1 MKLLVYAF
9 FIVIV
14 GCTSP
19 EEEEISENT
28 PEETGTIDI
37 PEENPD
43 QQDKSDE
50 KESSS
55 TRKVVS
61 FIGVGDNLIHNEIF
75 EYALT
80 DEGSYDFKSIYENV
94 AQDIQDADLSFINQ
108 ETLFGGDDRPFLG
121 YPAFN
126 TPSDMA
132 ADLVETGFNLMS
144 IANNHTLD
152 MGVSGVLNML
162 NYLSEYDD
170 HIHYTGAF
178 ETQEDR
184 DEITLIEQDG
194 IAFSFLAYTYGTN
207 GLAADTSYRVNYFD
221 PDLITQDVERA
232 KEVSDFVIVSAHWGD
247 EHAFTPNAMQ
257 EDYAQLFADLEVDV
271 VVGHHSH
278 TIQPLEWI
286 TGEDGNETLVIYSL
300 GNFLASTTS
309 DINLLGGMVSF
320 DFVQEEDEKFIE
332 NVYWEPLVI
341 HYENEDP
348 QNIDTRSFF
357 EIYKLEDYTEE
368 LANEHGVN
376 IHRDNE
382 LSIQKYS
389 EIIDEAIETEFLIK

>member
-9 FIVIV
+9 FIVTV
-14 GCTSP
+14 GCKSP
-19 EEEEISENT
+19 EKEEISENN

-43 QQDKSDE
+43 QQNMPDE

-80 DEGSYDFKSIYENV
+80 EEGSYDFKPIYENV

-108 ETLFGGDDRPFLG
+108 ETLFAGDDRPFLG

-152 MGVSGVLNML
+152 MGVSGMLNML

-178 ETQEDR
+178 ETLEDR

-194 IAFSFLAYTYGTN
+194 IGFSFLAYTYGTN
-207 GLAADTSYRVNYFD
+207 GLAADNSYRVNYFD

-232 KEVSDFVIVSAHWGD
+232 KEISDFVIVSAHWGE
-247 EHAFTPNAMQ
+247 EHAFSPNAMQ

-320 DFVQEEDEKFIE
+320 DVVQEDEKFIE

-348 QNIDTRSFF
+348 QNIDARSFF
-357 EIYKLEDYTEE
+357 EMYKLEDYTEE

-389 EIIDEAIETEFLIK
+389 EIIDEVIETEFLIK

>member
-1 MKLLVYAF
+1 M
-9 FIVIV
+9 
-14 GCTSP
+14 
-19 EEEEISENT
+19 
-28 PEETGTIDI
+28 
-37 PEENPD
+37 
-43 QQDKSDE
+43 
-50 KESSS
+50 
-55 TRKVVS
+55 
-61 FIGVGDNLIHNEIF
+61 
-75 EYALT
+75 
-80 DEGSYDFKSIYENV
+80 
-94 AQDIQDADLSFINQ
+94 SFINQ
-108 ETLFGGDDRPFLG
+108 ETLFAGDDRPFLG

-144 IANNHTLD
+144 IANNHTLN

-178 ETQEDR
+178 ETLEDR

-194 IAFSFLAYTYGTN
+194 IGFSFLAYTYGTN

-232 KEVSDFVIVSAHWGD
+232 KEISDFVIVSAHWGE

-300 GNFLASTTS
+300 GNFLASATS

-320 DFVQEEDEKFIE
+320 DFVQEEEEKFIE

-348 QNIDTRSFF
+348 QNIDARSFLKC
-357 EIYKLEDYTEE
+357 I
-368 LANEHGVN
+368 N
-376 IHRDNE
+376 
-382 LSIQKYS
+382 
-389 EIIDEAIETEFLIK
+389 